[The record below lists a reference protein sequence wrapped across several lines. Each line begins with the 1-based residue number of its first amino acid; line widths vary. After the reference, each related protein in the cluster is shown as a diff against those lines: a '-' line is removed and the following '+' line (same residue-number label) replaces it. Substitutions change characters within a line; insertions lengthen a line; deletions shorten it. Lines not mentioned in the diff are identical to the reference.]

1 MHARSRST
9 PASGYPVVARL
20 ATARTAARVLSAV
33 VWVRRDLRPQHC
45 LVCGMRGQARLSWF
59 PLTAT
64 CSSSPGSCGLEVSR
78 TPPPRGEVRRCVPPV
93 YGQGGPPLRSTS
105 STPIPHWPAS
115 RPRLNEPTI
124 GLQRDGGRE
133 ETTRRRAAQTP
144 GARAASLS
152 IDERYQF
159 GITDDPHV
167 HQRGYAHL
175 LTSRHESWAALPTR
189 FTSICWPRH
198 PLGTEF
204 SSTKSRG
211 LE

>member
-1 MHARSRST
+1 MERLGV
-9 PASGYPVVARL
+9 AS
-20 ATARTAARVLSAV
+20 
-33 VWVRRDLRPQHC
+33 
-45 LVCGMRGQARLSWF
+45 
-59 PLTAT
+59 
-64 CSSSPGSCGLEVSR
+64 
-78 TPPPRGEVRRCVPPV
+78 PPV

-115 RPRLNEPTI
+115 RPRLTEPTI

-152 IDERYQF
+152 IDEHYRS

-175 LTSRHESWAALPTR
+175 LTSRHAIVGGPPDEVHP
-189 FTSICWPRH
+189 SICWPRH

-204 SSTKSRG
+204 SSTKIRGDCRSRVAVG
-211 LE
+211 VKLLLLLLVAHIDKRLLATLVEI

>member
-1 MHARSRST
+1 MSACEALGVGHRQLVPPHARR
-9 PASGYPVVARL
+9 AL
-20 ATARTAARVLSAV
+20 H
-33 VWVRRDLRPQHC
+33 RRDL
-45 LVCGMRGQARLSWF
+45 ASWR
-59 PLTAT
+59 
-64 CSSSPGSCGLEVSR
+64 SPG
-78 TPPPRGEVRRCVPPV
+78 RRPLVERLGVASPPV

-204 SSTKSRG
+204 SSTKIRGDCRSRVAVG
-211 LE
+211 VKLLLLLLLKGVWEPDFPAGFR